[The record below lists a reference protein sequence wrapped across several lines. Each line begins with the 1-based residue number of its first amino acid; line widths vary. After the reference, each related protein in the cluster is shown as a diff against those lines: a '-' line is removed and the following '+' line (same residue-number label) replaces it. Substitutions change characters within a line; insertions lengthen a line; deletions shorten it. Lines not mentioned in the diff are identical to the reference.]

1 MPSVGSVGPFPIQG
15 INLETW
21 LVRFDKNGVCSS
33 PDTRAALL
41 AALAAKQDSPILFF
55 SHGWNND
62 FFDAVSLYQRF
73 LTRFQE
79 VLQSNPLP
87 GPAPIFIGITW
98 PSIWLPSE
106 TGPQLAGAGA
116 TSVGQRSEADAVTQE
131 LLDILPTNT
140 NWERFYQLIHAPQL
154 SQSEA
159 RELAGLLKP
168 ALQPDDV
175 GAREAAASEDKIVE
189 TLNTLQASQGGAPA
203 ARDDI
208 DNIGTVRG
216 TAGAAEPGAA
226 GFPAFLDPRWAVRLA
241 SLYIMKDRAGRVGAN
256 GVAVL
261 LHDIQQS
268 TQAPLHIIGHSFGA
282 KVMLSALAAQAAG
295 GQRARSLLLLQPAVS
310 HLSFAQTVP
319 GRPGPGGYRNVL
331 DRIVNPIVAT
341 YSANDVPLH
350 TIYHLALLRR
360 GDLGE
365 LEIAATETT
374 AGNPPNAYAAL
385 GGYGP
390 RGAGERLLDTI
401 PGPGEAIDL
410 AGRRI
415 IGLDGSRANRIDS
428 HGGVATP
435 FTAWTLRTLMSLP

>member
-1 MPSVGSVGPFPIQG
+1 MPSVSSVGPFPIQG

-41 AALAAKQDSPILFF
+41 AALAASLDAPILFF

-62 FFDAVSLYQRF
+62 FSDAVSLYQRF

-79 VLQSNPLP
+79 VLQSHPLP
-87 GPAPIFIGITW
+87 GPDPIFVGITW

-106 TGPQLAGAGA
+106 SGPQLAGAGTA
-116 TSVGQRSEADAVTQE
+116 GVNPRSETDAVTKE
-131 LLDILPTNT
+131 LVDILPEDTD
-140 NWERFYQLIHAPQL
+140 WERFYQLIHASRL
-154 SQSEA
+154 SQSET

-168 ALQPDDV
+168 ALQPDDA
-175 GAREAAASEDKIVE
+175 GAPEAAVSEDKVVD

-203 ARDDI
+203 RGNL
-208 DNIGTVRG
+208 DNIGTLKG
-216 TAGAAEPGAA
+216 TGGAAGPGAA
-226 GFPAFLDPRWAVRLA
+226 GLLSFLDPRWAVRLA

-256 GVAVL
+256 GVATL
-261 LHDIQQS
+261 LRDIQQR
-268 TQAPLHIIGHSFGA
+268 TRAPLHIIGHSFGA
-282 KVMLSALAAQAAG
+282 KVMLSAIAAQAAG
-295 GQRARSLLLLQPAVS
+295 GPRARSLLLLQPAVS

-331 DRIVNPIVAT
+331 DRVVNPIVAT
-341 YSANDVPLH
+341 YSANDLPLH

-360 GDLGE
+360 GDLGD
-365 LEIAATETT
+365 LEIAAAETM

>member
-1 MPSVGSVGPFPIQG
+1 MPGVSSVGPFPIQG
-15 INLETW
+15 IGLETW

-41 AALAAKQDSPILFF
+41 AALAAKPDSPILFF

-62 FFDAVSLYQRF
+62 FSDAVSLYQKF

-79 VLQSNPLP
+79 VLQSNPLQ
-87 GPAPIFIGITW
+87 GPAPIFIGVTW
-98 PSIWLPSE
+98 PSIWLPSDS
-106 TGPQLAGAGA
+106 GPQLAGVGAAG
-116 TSVGQRSEADAVTQE
+116 VGQRSETDAVTQE

-140 NWERFYQLIHAPQL
+140 NWERFYQLIHASQL

-168 ALQPDDV
+168 ALRTDGT
-175 GAREAAASEDKIVE
+175 GALEAVASEDKILE
-189 TLNTLQASQGGAPA
+189 TLNTLQASQGEAPA
-203 ARDDI
+203 RDNLDDI
-208 DNIGTVRG
+208 GTLG
-216 TAGAAEPGAA
+216 GAGDATQPGAA
-226 GFPAFLDPRWAVRLA
+226 GFLSFLDPRWAVRLA

-256 GVAVL
+256 GVAAL
-261 LHDIQQS
+261 LHNIQQS

-295 GQRARSLLLLQPAVS
+295 GPRARSLLLLQPAVS

-331 DRIVNPIVAT
+331 DRVVNPIVAT